1 MFLTGARWDE
11 LDGASRLSRP
21 CATDAHT
28 YTLNFRFLL
37 DTVYREKRRET
48 MRDLQARWHM

>member
-11 LDGASRLSRP
+11 LDGASRLTRP
-21 CATDAHT
+21 CATDVHT

-37 DTVYREKRRET
+37 DTVYRE
-48 MRDLQARWHM
+48 ART